1 MTGLSKIPAQQTE
14 LILRLLSIWRIVF
27 SLLAV
32 VGAFAPWVGLLPG
45 LRLWQ
50 GIVLSIVLGLAAVFS
65 FIASRDILLRH
76 HRGRTISLFVDY
88 LSLVACLVILLQVGG
103 VFTGI
108 DALGDVFGRS
118 VLFLLVAF
126 GGYLISAAGDYFQH
140 APKIEN
146 ILRQAGKWVMILGG
160 RAFL

>member
-50 GIVLSIVLGLAAVFS
+50 GIVQI
-65 FIASRDILLRH
+65 
-76 HRGRTISLFVDY
+76 
-88 LSLVACLVILLQVGG
+88 
-103 VFTGI
+103 
-108 DALGDVFGRS
+108 
-118 VLFLLVAF
+118 
-126 GGYLISAAGDYFQH
+126 
-140 APKIEN
+140 
-146 ILRQAGKWVMILGG
+146 G
-160 RAFL
+160 RAHV